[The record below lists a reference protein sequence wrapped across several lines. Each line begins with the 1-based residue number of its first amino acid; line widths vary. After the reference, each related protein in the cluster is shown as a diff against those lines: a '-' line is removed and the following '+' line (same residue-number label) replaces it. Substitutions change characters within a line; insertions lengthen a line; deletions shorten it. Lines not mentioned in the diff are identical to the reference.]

1 MANYR
6 NPLIDGLKTLWYK
19 LTHDKKFNRG
29 ATWGM
34 MIIGALLAFEVFN
47 FSTTQFALHDMLGDL
62 KFAGMRWATILAIA
76 FCGID
81 FAGIA
86 RIFTPEQ
93 GRDEPAEVYY
103 LFGAWL
109 LAAGFNAT
117 LTWWGVSVAIS
128 NNANLQSSAVMSAA
142 TLTKVVPIFIAAMVW
157 LVRLL
162 IIGTFSLAG
171 DRLFT
176 TAAQHPTQYKSQY
189 QQPQQSQQTQRPY
202 SAPQPQHSYNAPQ
215 PRTSTPSYQTQAERP
230 VNQPVNQPVLRPAS
244 QIPRPV
250 NKINTSNA
258 GTFRP
263 APKPVTTTSQQ
274 SSFIPPE
281 PTYHPVSYNARSS
294 EGSDRHFD
302 A

>member
-1 MANYR
+1 MANLR
-6 NPLIDGLKTLWYK
+6 NPLVDGVRTLWYN
-19 LTHDKKFNRG
+19 LTQNRKFNRG
-29 ATWGM
+29 AAWGM
-34 MIIGALLAFEVFN
+34 MIIGALLSFEVFN

-62 KFAGMRWATILAIA
+62 TFAGMRWATILAVA

-103 LFGAWL
+103 LFGAWI

-128 NNANLQSSAVMSAA
+128 NNANLQSSAVLSAA
-142 TLTKVVPIFIAAMVW
+142 TLTKAVPIFIAVMVW

-176 TAAQHPTQYKSQY
+176 TATQNQVQRPYTNTAQPR
-189 QQPQQSQQTQRPY
+189 QQNTYQTQR
-202 SAPQPQHSYNAPQ
+202 S
-215 PRTSTPSYQTQAERP
+215 
-230 VNQPVNQPVLRPAS
+230 VNQPSNQPVLRPAS
-244 QIPRPV
+244 QINRPV
-250 NKINTSNA
+250 NAASNTPA
-258 GTFRP
+258 FKP
-263 APKPVTTTSQQ
+263 APKPVTTQQ
-274 SSFIPPE
+274 TSFIPPE
-281 PTYHPVSYNARSS
+281 PTYHPVSYNARNA
-294 EGSDRHFD
+294 EGGDRHYD

>member
-1 MANYR
+1 MAQYR
-6 NPLIDGLKTLWYK
+6 NPLVDGMK
-19 LTHDKKFNRG
+19 LAWHNLIRNRQFNRG

-34 MIIGALLAFEVFN
+34 MIVGALLSFEVFN

-62 KFAGMRWATILAIA
+62 TFAGMKWSTILAIA

-109 LAAGFNAT
+109 LAAGFNAC
-117 LTWWGVSVAIS
+117 LTWWGVSVAITS
-128 NNANLQSSAVMSAA
+128 NANLQASAVMSTA
-142 TLTKVVPIFIAAMVW
+142 TLVKVVPIFIAAMVW

-176 TAAQHPTQYKSQY
+176 TAQQHQPYKAQY
-189 QQPQQSQQTQRPY
+189 QQPQQTQRP
-202 SAPQPQHSYNAPQ
+202 YNAPQ
-215 PRTSTPSYQTQAERP
+215 PTYQSQRP

-244 QIPRPV
+244 QIARPA
-250 NKINTSNA
+250 NNINANA
-258 GTFRP
+258 GNFRP
-263 APKPVTTTSQQ
+263 APKPAPQQTS
-274 SSFIPPE
+274 FVPPE
-281 PTYHPVSYNARSS
+281 PTYHPISYGARSA
-294 EGSDRHFD
+294 ENTTHYD

>member
-1 MANYR
+1 MANFR
-6 NPLIDGLKTLWYK
+6 NPLVDGLKSIWYN
-19 LTHDKKFNRG
+19 LMHNRKFNRG
-29 ATWGM
+29 AAWGT

-62 KFAGMRWATILAIA
+62 TFAGMRWATILAIA

-103 LFGAWL
+103 LFGAWI

-142 TLTKVVPIFIAAMVW
+142 TLTKVVPIFVAVMVW

-176 TAAQHPTQYKSQY
+176 TAGQQQAYKPQY
-189 QQPQQSQQTQRPY
+189 QSSQQTQRPY
-202 SAPQPQHSYNAPQ
+202 SQQA
-215 PRTSTPSYQTQAERP
+215 RPSYQAQQRP
-230 VNQPVNQPVLRPAS
+230 VNQPVNQPILRPAS
-244 QIPRPV
+244 QINRPV
-250 NKINTSNA
+250 NSNTA
-258 GTFRP
+258 AFRP
-263 APKPVTTTSQQ
+263 APKPVTSSQQ
-274 SSFIPPE
+274 TSFIPPE
-281 PTYHPVSYNARSS
+281 PTYHPVSYNARTTDA
-294 EGSDRHFD
+294 GDRHFD

>member
-1 MANYR
+1 MSAYR
-6 NPLIDGLKTLWYK
+6 NPLIEGPKALWYN
-19 LTHDKKFNRG
+19 LTQNRKFNRG
-29 ATWGM
+29 ATWGA
-34 MIIGALLAFEVFN
+34 MILGALLSFEIFN
-47 FSTTQFALHDMLGDL
+47 FSTTQYALHDMLGDL
-62 KFAGMRWATILAIA
+62 TFAGVRWATILAIA

-117 LTWWGVSVAIS
+117 LTWWGVSVAIA
-128 NNANLQSSAVMSAA
+128 NNGTMQGTASMSAA
-142 TLTKVVPIFIAAMVW
+142 TLTKAVPIFVAVMVW

-176 TAAQHPTQYKSQY
+176 TAGQHQQYRSNNYQNQY
-189 QQPQQSQQTQRPY
+189 QQPQRSYSSQPSR
-202 SAPQPQHSYNAPQ
+202 S
-215 PRTSTPSYQTQAERP
+215 SYQSNQR
-230 VNQPVNQPVLRPAS
+230 NQPVNQPILRPAS
-244 QIPRPV
+244 QINRPV
-250 NKINTSNA
+250 NSNTTA
-258 GTFRP
+258 FRP
-263 APKPVTTTSQQ
+263 APKPNTSSQQ
-274 SSFIPPE
+274 SSFVPPE
-281 PTYHPVSYNARSS
+281 PTYHPVSYSARNS
-294 EGSDRHFD
+294 EGSERHFD